1 MKLLLLLFALVLVG
15 CSPSAYR
22 VHASA
27 IVTVAGVHT
36 VAGGG
41 LDTARAAALD
51 AVEAEYPDVGPDR
64 TAALR
69 TEAARWEPAGAALD
83 AVRSALRTWVSSVE
97 LARSVDDDGGL
108 LEALLPMAAR
118 VLSLYS
124 DAARLMRSLGVE
136 APQLPPAVLA
146 IVGAS

>member
-1 MKLLLLLFALVLVG
+1 VKLLFLLFALVLVG

-41 LDTARAAALD
+41 LDAARAAALD

-64 TAALR
+64 TTALR
-69 TEAARWEPAGAALD
+69 AEALRWEPAGAALD

-118 VLSLYS
+118 VLSLYA
-124 DAARLMRSLGVE
+124 DAARLMRSLGVD
-136 APQLPPAVLA
+136 APPLPPAVLA
-146 IVGAS
+146 IAGAS